1 MGSERPS
8 PTFWRRLRG
17 GWRAGEHPTPE
28 VLAAYDAGTLAP
40 EQEQAIQEHFLRCR
54 ECPEMLLDLKTFEEP
69 GAAESRRFPDGWLA
83 TAWQLLLARLA
94 GERPFWRRSLAD
106 PRTAHAL
113 CVLLLAA
120 TIGLSLWIAGLRAE
134 IRRLGEPQIN
144 VPMEVL
150 TATRGAASRAIVVKE
165 GAERFVLLLD
175 TAPAPPGKRYD
186 SYRLEIGTAAG
197 EPVWSGDGLVAN
209 DDGALTI
216 ELSRRLLPDGD
227 YRMRLSGVE
236 QRQLRMIAEHAV
248 SLSYS
253 PALLK
258 R

>member
-1 MGSERPS
+1 MGSERPA
-8 PTFWRRLRG
+8 PTFWRRLR

-28 VLAAYDAGTLAP
+28 LLAAYDAGALAP

-83 TAWQLLLARLA
+83 AAWQLLLARLA
-94 GERPFWRRSLAD
+94 RPSLWRRCLAD
-106 PRTAHAL
+106 PRTAQAL
-113 CVLLLAA
+113 CALLLAA

-150 TATRGAASRAIVVKE
+150 GVTRGAASRAIVVNQ

-197 EPVWSGDGLVAN
+197 RPVWSGDGLLPN
-209 DDGALTI
+209 DDGALAI
-216 ELSRRLLPDGD
+216 ELSRRLLPDGE

-236 QRQLRMIAEHAV
+236 QRQIRMIAEHAV